1 METQIS
7 SGSIE
12 VRVRSLPTEFGGR
25 HSKLGFIPDT
35 DFVALK
41 LTPEQYAEIRGNK
54 DFITHLGTAPDSLAA
69 TEAAIREAAE
79 MLAAEK
85 RAHQE
90 TKQALEKAVNAHA
103 AEVVNHG
110 RTRGEL
116 DALKQVALG
125 GQKVKAK

>member
-7 SGSIE
+7 TGAIE
-12 VRVRSLPTEFGGR
+12 VRVRSTPTKFGGR
-25 HSKLGFIPDT
+25 HSKVGFIPD
-35 DFVALK
+35 DKFVTLK
-41 LTPEQYAEIRGNK
+41 LTAEQFAEIQSNK
-54 DFITHLGTAPDSLAA
+54 DLYSELGTAPESLAA

-103 AEVVNHG
+103 GEVVNHG

-116 DALKQVALG
+116 DALKQVVLG